1 MPAAITIA
9 CVLVQLTGPGP
20 ASDTTSRGEAV
31 TSCECSLVRKN
42 AYRGV
47 VKAVK
52 GHFYYD
58 RTMGVAAYEY
68 DAPFHYRFVVRD
80 TVLYG
85 IDMKK
90 NRGYALRREV
100 GLTKSD
106 GLYVSIHPLSAYLR
120 CAFADAASCTLRA
133 SIGPIL
139 YLERQNG
146 NGSDMFTVERATSR
160 ICLIE
165 SFDEKGLMYEQTR
178 PQYAGAGSGR
188 HFPSTV
194 IVRKLTNGM
203 LTADTLC
210 LSRMA
215 INETLPPD
223 RFAPPAACLIHET
236 HSGAEG
242 FVPLDG
248 SK

>member
-1 MPAAITIA
+1 MI
-9 CVLVQLTGPGP
+9 QLAGLGP
-20 ASDTTSRGEAV
+20 APDSASGGEAV
-31 TSCECSLVRKN
+31 LSCECCLVRKS

-52 GHFYYD
+52 GRFYYD
-58 RTMGVAAYEY
+58 RAMCAAAYEY
-68 DAPFHYRFVVRD
+68 DAPFQYRFVVKD

-90 NRGYALRREV
+90 NRGYALRRED
-100 GLTKSD
+100 GLAKSD
-106 GLYVSIHPLSAYLR
+106 ELYVSVHPLSAYLR

-133 SIGPIL
+133 SIGPLL

-146 NGSDMFTVERATSR
+146 NGSDMFTVERATCR

-165 SFDEKGLMYEQTR
+165 SFDENGLMYEQTR
-178 PQYAGAGSGR
+178 PQYAGAGSNR
-188 HFPSTV
+188 RFPSTV
-194 IVRKLTNGM
+194 IVRKVTNGM

-215 INETLPPD
+215 INGTLTAD

-248 SK
+248 NR